1 MKRNYFLKR
10 RGVSLNKLFH
20 VVAKIRT
27 AVPSVMIP
35 TSYQH
40 TTGTWKNNTVAKK
53 KY

>member
-27 AVPSVMIP
+27 AVPSVM
-35 TSYQH
+35 SYQQ

-53 KY
+53 Y